1 MRLRPQESSV
11 PSCLPPRRG
20 NPGVLTKSLSAWPGR
35 ARGWVWG
42 GPEETKA
49 AKLERESKSQLW
61 AKTPAEGSLGPR
73 SQPSRVL
80 LPPLF
85 FPSFRGRRWEE
96 GGRGGERGTPVSPT
110 PPLSSLF
117 LSLPGGGEGEG
128 CGGGTKPEG
137 GLVKTE
143 KAIKHSAGSVRPTPE
158 HP

>member
-1 MRLRPQESSV
+1 MGL
-11 PSCLPPRRG
+11 G
-20 NPGVLTKSLSAWPGR
+20 GPGR
-35 ARGWVWG
+35 NQGRKAGEGEQKSTLGEDSSG
-42 GPEETKA
+42 GF
-49 AKLERESKSQLW
+49 LGSKVTAFS
-61 AKTPAEGSLGPR
+61 GP
-73 SQPSRVL
+73 P
-80 LPPLF
+80 PPLF

-96 GGRGGERGTPVSPT
+96 GGRGRERGTPVSPT